1 MRKTMKFTLLAAA
14 MLASGPMMMTSA
26 MAQTTDTPAAPV
38 AVIGLPAGYVYVE
51 SAKVTGDE
59 LRGMHVYDVAG
70 DKIAKVEDVVIG
82 GEDKVSGVLVDVGG
96 FLGLGAHKVE
106 LKPDQLQV
114 YKDAEGKDMRAY
126 TPLTKDEL
134 KALPEYKGAK

>member
-14 MLASGPMMMTSA
+14 MMASGPMMMTST

>member
-1 MRKTMKFTLLAAA
+1 MRKTMKITLFAAA
-14 MLASGPMMMTSA
+14 MLASGPAMLTSA
-26 MAQTTDTPAAPV
+26 FAQTADAPAAPA
-38 AVIGLPAGYVYVE
+38 AVVGLPDGYVYVE
-51 SAKVTGDE
+51 STKITGDE
-59 LRGMHVYDVAG
+59 LKGIHLYDLAG
-70 DKIAKVEDVVIG
+70 DKIAKVEDIVIG
-82 GEDKVSGVLVDVGG
+82 PDAKVAGVLVDVGG

>member
-26 MAQTTDTPAAPV
+26 MAQTTEAPAAPV
-38 AVIGLPAGYVYVE
+38 AVVGLPSGYVFVE
-51 SAKVTGDE
+51 STKVTGDE
-59 LRGMHVYDVAG
+59 LKGIHLYDLAG
-70 DKIAKVEDVVIG
+70 DKIAKVEDIVIG
-82 GEDKVSGVLVDVGG
+82 ANDKVTGVLVDVGG
-96 FLGLGAHKVE
+96 FLGIHAHKVE

-114 YKDAEGKDMRAY
+114 YKDAKGKDMRAY
-126 TPLTKDEL
+126 TPLTKAEL